1 MSSDLVSSLVLSA
14 FDPVEFVYFLLSS
27 SLFWDYSE
35 AQFAS
40 AAPTLAFHRVTHL
53 QIRVALLLM

>member
-40 AAPTLAFHRVTHL
+40 AAPTLAFHRVAHL
-53 QIRVALLLM
+53 